1 MDTITI
7 RKNDA
12 DSRLSVPRY
21 RIDFY
26 NSQGRELYLHS
37 DKEFSATEEGRLWVF
52 EIREVITFFWISGEK
67 EVKYICHKKYTEE
80 LLKYWSLH
88 TILPFFFMLEE
99 HYGFIH
105 AGAIEVKGKP
115 ILFIAKSNG
124 GKSTMTDFFIKKG
137 HTMIS
142 DDKVP
147 LVTRDDQIIAT
158 SSHPHHRPYRKV
170 EDLGFFVE
178 NFATTPKPIHAIY
191 ELKKSTKDAEVTIS
205 ELTGMEKFQRL
216 HLSNPLYLFFL
227 KKDNFKFAT
236 EIANRIPVYCVTVP
250 WDKERLQEVYDKI
263 KEHNTHQS

>member
-12 DSRLSVPRY
+12 DSRLSIPRY

-26 NSQGRELYLHS
+26 DSQGRELYLHS

-52 EIREVITFFWISGEK
+52 EIRKVITFFWISGEK
-67 EVKYICHKKYTEE
+67 EIKYICHEKYTED

-88 TILPFFFMLEE
+88 TILPFYFMIENCYNFL
-99 HYGFIH
+99 H
-105 AGAIEVKGKP
+105 AGAIEVEEKP

-147 LVTRDDQIIAT
+147 LVARDGQIIAT
-158 SSHPHHRPYRKV
+158 SSHPHHRPYRKI

-178 NFATTPKPIHAIY
+178 NFANDPKPVQAIY
-191 ELKKSTKDAEVTIS
+191 ELKKSDQDAEIMIT
-205 ELTGMEKFQRL
+205 ELTGMKKFQKL
-216 HLSNPLYLFFL
+216 HLSNPLELFFL
-227 KKDNFKFAT
+227 KKNNFKFTT
-236 EIANRIPVYCVTVP
+236 EVAKRIPVYSVTVP
-250 WDKERLQEVYDKI
+250 WDKKRLQEVYDKI
-263 KEHNTHQS
+263 KEHSTHQA